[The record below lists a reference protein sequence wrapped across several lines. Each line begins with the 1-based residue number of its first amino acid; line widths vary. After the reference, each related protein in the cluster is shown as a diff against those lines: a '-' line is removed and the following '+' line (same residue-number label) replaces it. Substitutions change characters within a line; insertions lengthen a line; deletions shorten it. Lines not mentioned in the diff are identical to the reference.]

1 MRLISLVPLFFCSF
15 LAAQDYLSL
24 EIWFDRDPFYGE
36 TDPLVLGAPQAA
48 PVPELRKV
56 MTDEMVWIFSGMIY
70 GWEFEY
76 TIEDP
81 VQGIDRIFLLKPR
94 ALINPKDKD
103 LNVYQ
108 NYLVGSREFI
118 KAELKLDDYE
128 KRNREA
134 ALSMVYAPSSAIG
147 VWSYFDG
154 SEAKLKAYEDGIRE
168 AILVSLK
175 KSLGT
180 RPRKAEGIVYLME
193 CPLSGVIDGQ
203 FRSTVKIRFGLESLD
218 KKGVF

>member
-1 MRLISLVPLFFCSF
+1 
-15 LAAQDYLSL
+15 LSL

-36 TDPLVLGAPQAA
+36 PDPMVMGAPKAA
-48 PVPELRKV
+48 PVPELKKV

-81 VQGIDRIFLLKPR
+81 SQGIDRIFILKPR

-103 LNVYQ
+103 LDVYQ
-108 NYLVGSREFI
+108 NYLVGKREFI

-134 ALSMVYAPSSAIG
+134 ALSMVYTPSTAIG

-154 SEAKLKAYEDGIRE
+154 SEGKIKAYEDGVRE

-193 CPLSGVIDGQ
+193 CPLSGVIDGEY
-203 FRSTVKIRFGLESLD
+203 RSTVRIRFGLETLD